1 MTGAPA
7 CALCGTACRTP
18 FAAPPAETA
27 PDLDFRPGEP
37 TRSTLR
43 HWVATCRGCGA
54 TAPDLPHLPAA
65 ARPVVDSDAYRALA
79 GTGPEQRF
87 LRWALIAEAV
97 DGPAAAAQA
106 VLEAAWVLDDAG
118 ADAAPLRRRAAALW
132 GEPAT
137 MQDGLR
143 LVDVLRRAGEFA
155 AAGDRVA
162 ALLRRPGLEEADT
175 ALLRFQHGLI
185 ERKDGGRHLLSSALR
200 PPAQRPH
207 VTQRQ
212 PAPRSFW
219 QRLAGR

>member
-1 MTGAPA
+1 MTAAPA
-7 CALCGTACRTP
+7 CALCGTPCRAP
-18 FAAPPAETA
+18 FAAPPAETS

-54 TAPDLPHLPAA
+54 TAPDLPRLPVA

-87 LRWALIAEAV
+87 LRWALIAAAV

-106 VLEAAWVLDDAG
+106 VLEAAWTLDDAG
-118 ADAAPLRRRAAALW
+118 ADAAPLRRQAVSLW

-155 AAGDRVA
+155 AAGERVA
-162 ALLRRPGLEEADT
+162 ALLSRPGLEEADT
-175 ALLRFQHGLI
+175 ALLRYQHGLI
-185 ERKDGGRHLLSSALR
+185 EREDSGRHLLSSALR